1 MGTTKAEK
9 IKDRKKKIVGEDKI
23 LNREAT
29 EILTDIVTLVKTDDE
44 CWGIDKMIFGERV
57 TGENNKCKDPGT
69 RIFQLLFR
77 DVKEASV
84 ARAQ

>member
-44 CWGIDKMIFGERV
+44 C
-57 TGENNKCKDPGT
+57 
-69 RIFQLLFR
+69 
-77 DVKEASV
+77 
-84 ARAQ
+84 